1 VNVLIVLAALS
12 LSATAPAKAP
22 SPAKAPAAKAP
33 AHGQTPPPADRAQIP
48 ERYKWKLGELYPSD
62 AAWAD
67 AKAAYAKKLPDF
79 AAHRGKLAG
88 SARALGDALSEMGRL
103 RNELERLYVY
113 ASSRSDED
121 TREPRP
127 RAMKSEAERLSVE
140 AGAAFSWVRPEILA
154 MPADQVRRFV
164 TEEPRLR
171 DWAVYLDD
179 VLRWKPHTLSSD
191 EERIVARTGD
201 LAGAGSDV
209 HGVLTNADLPYPTVR
224 LSTGESIRLDQ
235 AGYQR
240 ARTTA
245 SHADRVKVFQ
255 AFFGA
260 LKQYERTLGSALYAQ
275 VRAHLFNREVRKFSS
290 SLEASLFKDNVPV
303 TVYQQLV
310 KDVNANLPTLHRYLK
325 LRQRMLGL
333 SELGYEDL
341 YTPIVRSVDRR
352 YGIDQAMAMTLDA
365 VKPLGETYVAKLRKG
380 FEAGWTDFL
389 PTTGKRSG
397 AYSTGVYGVHPYQLL
412 NYNGQWE
419 DVSTLAHEAGH
430 SMHTLLAYEKQPY
443 PTSDYAIFVAE
454 VASTLNENLLFR
466 QVLAQTRD
474 DAEKLSLL
482 GNRLESLRTT
492 LFRQTM
498 FAEFELAVHELAE
511 KGEALTGEKMSELYL
526 GLVRK
531 YYGHDQGTC
540 KVAALYGDEW
550 AFIPHFFYDFYV
562 YQYATSLVASTSIA
576 KAILEDQAQGRTAA
590 RDRYLTMLSSGSARY
605 PVDLLRDAGVDMTTS
620 APFAAAME
628 EMNRTMDEMEEILAH
643 RPPSRPVKRQ

>member
-1 VNVLIVLAALS
+1 MNVLITFAALS
-12 LSATAPAKAP
+12 LAAAAPAKAP
-22 SPAKAPAAKAP
+22 RRAPAP
-33 AHGQTPPPADRAQIP
+33 APADRSQIP
-48 ERYKWKLGELYPSD
+48 DRYKWKLAELYPSD
-62 AAWAD
+62 AAWAE
-67 AKAAYAKKLPDF
+67 AKAGLAKKLPEF
-79 AAHRGKLAG
+79 ARRRGTLGG

-103 RNELERLYVY
+103 QNELERIGVY
-113 ASSRSDED
+113 ASARNDED
-121 TREPRP
+121 IRQPGPRG
-127 RAMKSEAERLSVE
+127 MKSEAERLGVD

-154 MPADQVRRFV
+154 MPAEQVRRYIG
-164 TEEPRLR
+164 EDPRLR
-171 DWAVYLDD
+171 EWAVYLED
-179 VLRWKPHTLSSD
+179 VLRWKPHTLTAD

-201 LAGAGSDV
+201 LSGTGQDV
-209 HGVLTNADLPYPTVR
+209 HGVLTNADLPYPTVK
-224 LSTGESIRLDQ
+224 LSTGESVRLDP

-240 ARTTA
+240 ARTA
-245 SHADRVKVFQ
+245 SVRADREKVFQ

-260 LKQYERTLGSALYAQ
+260 LKQYERTLGIALYAQ
-275 VRAHLFNREVRKFSS
+275 VRAHLFDREVHRFGS
-290 SLEASLFKDNVPV
+290 SLEAALFRDDIPV
-303 TVYQQLV
+303 AVYQQLV

-333 SELGYEDL
+333 PDLRYEDL
-341 YTPIVRSVDRR
+341 YTPLVRSVDRR

-365 VKPLGETYVAKLRKG
+365 VKPLGEDYVAKLRHG

-389 PTTGKRSG
+389 PTQGKRSG

-412 NYNGQWE
+412 NFNGQWE

-466 QVLAQTRD
+466 RALESTKD
-474 DAEKLSLL
+474 EAEKLSLL

-526 GLVRK
+526 RLVRK
-531 YYGHDQGTC
+531 YYGHDQGVC
-540 KVAALYGDEW
+540 KVATLYGDEW
-550 AFIPHFFYDFYV
+550 EFIPHFYYDFYV

-576 KAILEDQAQGRTAA
+576 KAIREDEAQGRTAA
-590 RDRYLTMLSSGSARY
+590 RDRYLAMLSSGRSKY

-620 APFAAAME
+620 APFTAAME
-628 EMNRTMDEMEEILAH
+628 EMNRTMDEMEAILAH
-643 RPPSRPVKRQ
+643 RPPSKSGRR